1 MVIVA
6 LALLSS
12 SIILG
17 KYLDMIYQLW
27 YNLFKHYISKILKV
41 CTISIF
47 NIFSRNFQCLNY
59 HDEQAEGIL
68 RKLRNSQEESPFE
81 HRRRRILNDKKYEGS
96 KGQKNG

>member
-1 MVIVA
+1 
-6 LALLSS
+6 
-12 SIILG
+12 
-17 KYLDMIYQLW
+17 MIYQLW
-27 YNLFKHYISKILKV
+27 YNLFKHDISKILKV